1 MNNLLTF
8 LQSMF
13 TPTTEKCT
21 SAGCYLIKGGGIV
34 SFPIVTLAGIM
45 DGINPCAIGML
56 IMLLGYLIVFAKKPE
71 RVLKTGVLYI
81 GTIYVTYFILGLL
94 FYESVASLDF
104 LGLRFVINRTL
115 GLLLLAAALINI
127 KDFFL
132 YSYTG
137 KQGEWYK
144 RLDKVHLEIPQK
156 SKNFLMKYVEKVSYP
171 GTVVLAFF
179 VTLVETP
186 CSLPLYVGTATVLSK
201 AGLSNLS
208 VLLYFM
214 YYNFLFVLPLIIL
227 LVLVFKGKKTVE
239 LSEWRHINTK
249 WMKLGLG
256 VLILLFSFWLLRS

>member
-1 MNNLLTF
+1 MNLF
-8 LQSMF
+8 DFS
-13 TPTTEKCT
+13 EKCT
-21 SAGCYLIKGGGIV
+21 SAGCYLIKTGSAV
-34 SFPIVTLAGIM
+34 SFSVVTLAGLM

-56 IMLLGYLIVFAKKPE
+56 LMLLGYMVVFAKKPE

-94 FYESVASLDF
+94 FYESVTTLNF
-104 LGLRFVINRTL
+104 LGARFVVNKTL
-115 GLLLLAAALINI
+115 GILLFAAAVINI

-137 KQGEWYK
+137 RQGKVYK
-144 RLDKVHLEIPQK
+144 ALDRVHLEIPQK
-156 SKNFLMKYVEKVSYP
+156 SKNFLMNYVEKVSYP

-186 CSLPLYVGTATVLSK
+186 CSLPLYVGTATVLSS
-201 AGLSNLS
+201 AGISRLA

-214 YYNFLFVLPLIIL
+214 YYNLLFVMPLIIL
-227 LVLVFKGKKTVE
+227 LVLVWRGKKLAE
-239 LSEWRHINTK
+239 LSEWRHVNTK

-256 VLILLFSFWLLRS
+256 VLILLFSIWLLMG

>member
-1 MNNLLTF
+1 MNFMDLLRNIIGAP
-8 LQSMF
+8 S
-13 TPTTEKCT
+13 EKCT
-21 SAGCYLIKGGGIV
+21 SAGCYLIKGGGVV
-34 SFPIVTLAGIM
+34 SFPIVTLAGLM

-56 IMLLGYLIVFAKKPE
+56 ILLLGYLIVFAKKPE
-71 RVLKTGVLYI
+71 RVIKTGILYI

-94 FYESVASLDF
+94 FYESVASLDL
-104 LGLRFVINRTL
+104 LGVRFFVNRVL

-137 KQGEWYK
+137 KQGKWYK
-144 RLDKVHLEIPQK
+144 IFDKVHLEIPQK

-171 GTVVLAFF
+171 GTVILAFF

-201 AGLSNLS
+201 AGLSNLQ

-214 YYNFLFVLPLIIL
+214 YYNLLFVMPLIVLLIL
-227 LVLVFKGKKTVE
+227 VWRGKKTVE

-256 VLILLFSFWLLRS
+256 LLILLFSFWLLRS

>member
-1 MNNLLTF
+1 MNNLV
-8 LQSMF
+8 
-13 TPTTEKCT
+13 EKCT
-21 SAGCYLIKGGGIV
+21 AAGCYLIKSGGIV
-34 SFPIVTLAGIM
+34 SFPVVTLAGLM

-56 IMLLGYLIVFAKKPE
+56 ILLLGYLIVFAKKPE
-71 RVLKTGVLYI
+71 RVIKTGVLYI
-81 GTIYVTYFILGLL
+81 GTIYVTYFVLGLL

-104 LGLRFVINRTL
+104 LGVRFVVNRAL
-115 GLLLLAAALINI
+115 GLLLLAAAIINI

-137 KQGEWYK
+137 KQGKLYK
-144 RLDKVHLEIPQK
+144 ALDKVHLEIPQK
-156 SKNFLMKYVEKVSYP
+156 SKNFLMRYVERVSYP
-171 GTVVLAFF
+171 GTVILAFF

-201 AGLSNLS
+201 AGLSNLQ

-227 LVLVFKGKKTVE
+227 LVLVWRGKKTVE

-256 VLILLFSFWLLRS
+256 VLILFFSIWLLRS